1 MEGGSGERERERERE
16 REWREGVERG
26 SGERGRKG
34 VGRRGGEWECESVE
48 VGRGEGGEEVG
59 NRREKT
65 GKHAGSKCREG
76 RFSVKSFLLYSS
88 LPSAGGWVV

>member
-26 SGERGRKG
+26 SGERGRMG
-34 VGRRGGEWECESVE
+34 VGRRGEGREWECESVE
-48 VGRGEGGEEVG
+48 VRRGEGGEEIG

-65 GKHAGSKCREG
+65 GKYAGSKCSEG
-76 RFSVKSFLLYSS
+76 GCIRFSVKSFLL
-88 LPSAGGWVV
+88 